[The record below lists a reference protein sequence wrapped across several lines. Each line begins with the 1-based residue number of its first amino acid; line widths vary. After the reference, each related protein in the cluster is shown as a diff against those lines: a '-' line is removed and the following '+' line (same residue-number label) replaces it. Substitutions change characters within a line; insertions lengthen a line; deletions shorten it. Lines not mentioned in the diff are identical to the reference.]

1 MVLGLLSFSVNLSSP
16 ERPLFLKEEN
26 LLATSAFCKSPGRLH
41 RGYTGVKKSF
51 LTSAVF
57 AFLASPWRDSERE
70 IL

>member
-1 MVLGLLSFSVNLSSP
+1 MLLNLSSS

-26 LLATSAFCKSPGRLH
+26 HLATSAFSKSSGRLH
-41 RGYTGVKKSF
+41 RGYTAVQNSF